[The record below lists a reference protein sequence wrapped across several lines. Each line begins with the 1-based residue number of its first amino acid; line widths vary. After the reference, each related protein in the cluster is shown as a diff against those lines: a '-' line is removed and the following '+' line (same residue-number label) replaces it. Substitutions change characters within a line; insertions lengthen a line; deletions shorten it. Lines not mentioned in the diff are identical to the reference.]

1 MIFRQTVEE
10 ITVTTI
16 LLNGNHAFMAA
27 LGLLVAFAGT
37 CFFTAKCSKFLPKDA
52 GREFAHDGKL
62 SAGKPR
68 GAGIIFILVF
78 VVASLIFIP
87 PVNLE
92 IVIYLLLIV
101 AEMLTGFMD
110 DASEHPWGEYKK
122 GLLDLIIAIILA
134 ATYLHFNSSS
144 IEIAT
149 LGINIDIPPI
159 LFGLLTVIL
168 VWGSINVTNCSDG
181 VDGLSGTLAI
191 VTLGT
196 FYVIDN
202 IKGKQDQFS
211 VLILMFIICIL
222 GYLWYNATP
231 SRLLMGDAGSRAM
244 GIFISIVALKS
255 GSPLLYIP
263 VAIVFILDGG
273 LGLLKVALIRG
284 FKIHI
289 LTNVRTPLHDHVRK
303 VMGWSNTQ
311 TVFRFAII
319 QIVVSVAVVYLL
331 LL

>member
-16 LLNGNHAFMAA
+16 LVNGNHAFMVA

-37 CFFTAKCSKFLPKDA
+37 CFFTAKCSKFLPQDA

-78 VVASLIFIP
+78 VAASFIFIP
-87 PVNLE
+87 INLE

-122 GLLDLIIAIILA
+122 GLLDLIVAIILA

-168 VWGSINVTNCSDG
+168 VN
-181 VDGLSGTLAI
+181 
-191 VTLGT
+191 
-196 FYVIDN
+196 
-202 IKGKQDQFS
+202 
-211 VLILMFIICIL
+211 
-222 GYLWYNATP
+222 
-231 SRLLMGDAGSRAM
+231 R
-244 GIFISIVALKS
+244 
-255 GSPLLYIP
+255 
-263 VAIVFILDGG
+263 
-273 LGLLKVALIRG
+273 
-284 FKIHI
+284 
-289 LTNVRTPLHDHVRK
+289 
-303 VMGWSNTQ
+303 
-311 TVFRFAII
+311 
-319 QIVVSVAVVYLL
+319 
-331 LL
+331 